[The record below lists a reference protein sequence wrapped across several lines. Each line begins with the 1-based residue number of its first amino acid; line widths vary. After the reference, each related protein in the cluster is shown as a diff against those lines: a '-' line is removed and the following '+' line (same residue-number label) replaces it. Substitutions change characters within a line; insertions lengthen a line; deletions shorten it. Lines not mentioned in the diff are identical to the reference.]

1 MHLKPRNIS
10 LRSTFHRCWHMSGPN
25 PIHSSDGPCGL
36 ETQGRRGIPSEST
49 PISLQQSS
57 NGNARKLKSQRT
69 IETHRVGASSEAQNR
84 EEQKPEFAFPIQ
96 PIRAKISS
104 ENRKFSLRQRLFS
117 RNFQTVQ
124 DSRNPIGSAPTKLNL
139 LYPMVISQAKIVN
152 PVTK

>member
-1 MHLKPRNIS
+1 
-10 LRSTFHRCWHMSGPN
+10 MSGPN

-49 PISLQQSS
+49 PISSTNQ
-57 NGNARKLKSQRT
+57 NAPKPKSQRT

-84 EEQKPEFAFPIQ
+84 EEQKPEFAFPIR